1 MERVKRITDRLYEA
15 WLNTRDVW
23 RRRHQAGVAVWQA
36 WQEQRDIESDWWEPI
51 VPGACWV
58 CGDEAPM
65 AYLDLGYQHMD
76 CDWWPL
82 PPDEN
87 GDVPSVKIVRGE
99 RVEVAPDEPVND

>member
-1 MERVKRITDRLYEA
+1 MLRVKDA
-15 WLNTRDVW
+15 WWQTWYTMRDVW
-23 RRRHQAGVAVWQA
+23 RRRWEAVVAYHHA
-36 WQEQRDIESDWWEPI
+36 LEEQKRVAEEANDWWEPL

-58 CGDEAPM
+58 CGDDAPL

-87 GDVPSVKIVRGE
+87 GNVSSIKIVRGE
-99 RVEVAPDEPVND
+99 RVDDVA